1 MRIRLLLPVIALLAL
16 GCTSSDSHS
25 DYRLRYTN
33 AVVVADLDGDNRPDV
48 ITGNGTYV
56 EGGAEA
62 GYASISLQVTP
73 GTLGAPTRYAVGGDP
88 AALAVGD
95 LNGDNRPDLVVANA
109 ASGTVSVYFQSPTT
123 AGTFTLAATLNTGAL
138 TPLDVAIG
146 DLNQDNRPDI
156 AVATAG
162 SNSVQI
168 FYQTATA
175 GTFLPAASL
184 AVNGDPRAIVV
195 ADLNGDLRPDLAVST
210 TADSVSVFFQ
220 NVAPGT
226 FATALE
232 LPVGARPVALKA
244 VDLTGSGR
252 LDLITANY
260 RAVTPQDGIT
270 VLLQTAPGVFAAG
283 ANYDIGDY
291 YAAGLAVGD
300 LDGDNHPD
308 LVVACAG
315 LPGDPGSV
323 AVLKQNPAS
332 LGTFLAP
339 DNYIGYTGPLGV
351 AIGDLN
357 NDGLP
362 DLVVADGKPY
372 QRPQISG
379 QPGTFGPG
387 SFLGY

>member
-16 GCTSSDSHS
+16 GCTSSDTHS

-56 EGGAEA
+56 EAGAEA

-73 GTLGAPTRYAVGGDP
+73 GTLGTPTRYVVGGDP

-123 AGTFTLAATLNTGAL
+123 PGTFTLAATLNTGAL

-156 AVATAG
+156 AVASSG
-162 SNSVQI
+162 SNTVQI

-184 AVNGDPRAIVV
+184 SVSGDPRAIVV

-226 FATALE
+226 FATALV

-260 RAVTPQDGIT
+260 RALTPQEGVT

-283 ANYDIGDY
+283 VNVDIGDY

-323 AVLKQNPAS
+323 AVLKQNAAS

-357 NDGLP
+357 NDTLP

-372 QRPQISG
+372 RRLQLSG
-379 QPGTFGPG
+379 QPGTFGAA
-387 SFLGY
+387 SFIGY

>member
-16 GCTSSDSHS
+16 GCTSSDTHS

-56 EGGAEA
+56 EAGAEA

-73 GTLGAPTRYAVGGDP
+73 GTLGTPTRYVVGGDP

-156 AVATAG
+156 AVATSG
-162 SNSVQI
+162 SNTVQI

-175 GTFLPAASL
+175 GTFLPAANLPVS
-184 AVNGDPRAIVV
+184 GDPRAIVV

-226 FATALE
+226 FATALV

-260 RAVTPQDGIT
+260 RALTPQEGVT
-270 VLLQTAPGVFAAG
+270 VLVQTAPGVFAAG
-283 ANYDIGDY
+283 VNVDIGDY

-308 LVVACAG
+308 LVVACSG

-323 AVLKQNPAS
+323 AVLKQNAAG

-357 NDGLP
+357 NDALP

-372 QRPQISG
+372 RRLQLSG
-379 QPGTFGPG
+379 QPGTFGAA
-387 SFLGY
+387 SFIGY